1 MYYNNICTK
10 NISKWGYYMRAE
22 KRKKKKKRTWV
33 KVLLTT
39 FSLILLSGGVYA
51 FMVYNSLNN
60 AVTKMHDPTGRDGS
74 SKRTEK
80 VSLKDKTPFSAL
92 LLGVDERKG
101 DRGRSDTMIVLTV
114 NPILESV
121 KMVSIPRDTR
131 SEIIGK
137 GIQDKMN
144 HAYAFGGVEMAMDT
158 VENFLDIPIDYYIKV
173 NMEGFKEIV
182 DAVGGVTV
190 VNDLDF
196 SYDGHHFAKGTIDL
210 NGKEALAYSR
220 MRKQDPRGDFG
231 RQLRQRQ
238 IIQAV
243 IKEGASLST
252 LTKFD
257 SIFDALGENVK
268 TDLSFSQMVS
278 IQSNYK
284 EAAKSLE
291 QIQIEGRGTKIGGIY
306 YYQVAD
312 EDRTELQNTLNKHL
326 QINN

>member
-1 MYYNNICTK
+1 
-10 NISKWGYYMRAE
+10 MRTE
-22 KRKKKKKRTWV
+22 KRKKKKRTWV
-33 KVLLTT
+33 KVL
-39 FSLILLSGGVYA
+39 FIVIGLLLVAGGVYA
-51 FMVYNSLNN
+51 YTVYHSLNS
-60 AVTKMHDPTGRDGS
+60 AVNNMHDPSGRDGS

-80 VSLKDKTPFSAL
+80 VSLKDKTPFSVL
-92 LLGVDERKG
+92 LLGVDERAG

-131 SEIIGK
+131 TEIIGR
-137 GIQDKMN
+137 GTQDKIN
-144 HAYAFGGVEMAMDT
+144 HAYAFGGVEMSMDT
-158 VENFLDIPIDYYIKV
+158 VENFLDIPIDYYVKI

-196 SYDGHHFAKGTIDL
+196 TYEGYHFAEGTLEL
-210 NGKEALAYSR
+210 NGEKALAYSR
-220 MRKQDPRGDFG
+220 MRKEDPRGDFG

-243 IKEGASLST
+243 INEGASLST
-252 LTKFD
+252 LTRFD
-257 SIFDALGENVK
+257 SIFDALGDNVK
-268 TDLSFSQMVS
+268 TDLSFSQLVS

-291 QIQIEGRGTKIGGIY
+291 QVQVEGKGTTINKIY
-306 YYQVAD
+306 YYQVSD
-312 EDRTELQNTLNKHL
+312 EAKTELQNTLKKHL